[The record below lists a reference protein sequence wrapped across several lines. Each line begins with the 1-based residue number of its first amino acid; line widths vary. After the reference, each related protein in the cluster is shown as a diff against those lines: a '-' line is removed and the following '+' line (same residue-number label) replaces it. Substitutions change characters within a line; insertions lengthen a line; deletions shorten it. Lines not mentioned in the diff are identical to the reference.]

1 MGAVVAAPWRRPR
14 RPGIRI
20 RAAGPRGCAPPLPG
34 LRGARLDDPG
44 GVADPGSGAGGVA
57 GIARP
62 GRARA
67 APAVPVGP
75 ARRCPRARGDE
86 PRRRQC
92 VGPVGRCGTRRE
104 DLRHPRRPHRADSRC
119 GRHGRACRRL
129 PRRGGGAGGAGGQ
142 QDLRA
147 RAGDRGAFGR
157 RGDDARGRVGPL
169 RHGGHRA
176 LLDRRSAR
184 RRHLGAGGP
193 RDSPPRRPAPLPARP
208 CRPAGR
214 RAGGR
219 AAGERV
225 SLRHRRP
232 PGRGGAGGG
241 AAARRDP
248 GGRAHRERGSG
259 TVLGLVRRT
268 RRRPRDPGVPRPA
281 RGSAAHGAGAG
292 AAPARSPLARGSRA
306 GGPVQS
312 GAPEQV
318 PARAHGGAETGCAGG
333 ARLRPARGAEEV
345 VRAGDRGREMTR
357 RVLLSGG
364 AGFVGSHVAEAYL
377 AAGDEVTVLDDLST
391 GRRENLPRGVRF
403 VHADIRSAE
412 ARDLLAQ
419 GRFELLNHHAAQM
432 DVRRSVADPLFDL
445 DVNLRGLLNLLEG
458 ARAGGVRRVVFASS
472 GGVVYGDATA
482 PPCREGA
489 AKLPISPY
497 GVAKLAS
504 EHYLMAYSRLYGLDV
519 ASLRYSNVYGPRQ
532 NAEGEAGV
540 VAIFSRKMLAGEL
553 RRSALAV
560 EKAGHELGWA
570 PRTGLA
576 DGLGVTLRSLAE
588 D

>member
-1 MGAVVAAPWRRPR
+1 
-14 RPGIRI
+14 
-20 RAAGPRGCAPPLPG
+20 
-34 LRGARLDDPG
+34 
-44 GVADPGSGAGGVA
+44 
-57 GIARP
+57 
-62 GRARA
+62 
-67 APAVPVGP
+67 
-75 ARRCPRARGDE
+75 
-86 PRRRQC
+86 
-92 VGPVGRCGTRRE
+92 
-104 DLRHPRRPHRADSRC
+104 
-119 GRHGRACRRL
+119 
-129 PRRGGGAGGAGGQ
+129 
-142 QDLRA
+142 
-147 RAGDRGAFGR
+147 
-157 RGDDARGRVGPL
+157 
-169 RHGGHRA
+169 
-176 LLDRRSAR
+176 
-184 RRHLGAGGP
+184 
-193 RDSPPRRPAPLPARP
+193 
-208 CRPAGR
+208 
-214 RAGGR
+214 
-219 AAGERV
+219 
-225 SLRHRRP
+225 
-232 PGRGGAGGG
+232 
-241 AAARRDP
+241 
-248 GGRAHRERGSG
+248 
-259 TVLGLVRRT
+259 
-268 RRRPRDPGVPRPA
+268 
-281 RGSAAHGAGAG
+281 
-292 AAPARSPLARGSRA
+292 
-306 GGPVQS
+306 
-312 GAPEQV
+312 
-318 PARAHGGAETGCAGG
+318 
-333 ARLRPARGAEEV
+333 
-345 VRAGDRGREMTR
+345 MTR

-540 VAIFSRKMLAGEL
+540 VAIFSRKMLAGEPLTIFGDGEQTRDMVYVKDVAAANLAASDRPLPPPEGLDTRAWNIGTGVETSVKRLAELLAAAAGRRPAIRYAPERPGEL

>member
-1 MGAVVAAPWRRPR
+1 
-14 RPGIRI
+14 
-20 RAAGPRGCAPPLPG
+20 
-34 LRGARLDDPG
+34 
-44 GVADPGSGAGGVA
+44 
-57 GIARP
+57 
-62 GRARA
+62 
-67 APAVPVGP
+67 
-75 ARRCPRARGDE
+75 
-86 PRRRQC
+86 
-92 VGPVGRCGTRRE
+92 
-104 DLRHPRRPHRADSRC
+104 
-119 GRHGRACRRL
+119 
-129 PRRGGGAGGAGGQ
+129 
-142 QDLRA
+142 
-147 RAGDRGAFGR
+147 
-157 RGDDARGRVGPL
+157 
-169 RHGGHRA
+169 
-176 LLDRRSAR
+176 
-184 RRHLGAGGP
+184 
-193 RDSPPRRPAPLPARP
+193 
-208 CRPAGR
+208 
-214 RAGGR
+214 
-219 AAGERV
+219 
-225 SLRHRRP
+225 
-232 PGRGGAGGG
+232 
-241 AAARRDP
+241 
-248 GGRAHRERGSG
+248 
-259 TVLGLVRRT
+259 
-268 RRRPRDPGVPRPA
+268 
-281 RGSAAHGAGAG
+281 
-292 AAPARSPLARGSRA
+292 
-306 GGPVQS
+306 
-312 GAPEQV
+312 
-318 PARAHGGAETGCAGG
+318 
-333 ARLRPARGAEEV
+333 
-345 VRAGDRGREMTR
+345 MTR

-458 ARAGGVRRVVFASS
+458 ARLGGVRRVVFASS

-540 VAIFSRKMLAGEL
+540 VAIFARKMLAGEPLTIFGDGEQTRDMVYVKDVAAANLAASDRPLPPPEGLDTRAWNIGTGVETSVKRLAELLAAAAGRRPAIRYAPERPGEL

-560 EKAGHELGWA
+560 EKAARELGWA

>member
-1 MGAVVAAPWRRPR
+1 
-14 RPGIRI
+14 
-20 RAAGPRGCAPPLPG
+20 
-34 LRGARLDDPG
+34 
-44 GVADPGSGAGGVA
+44 
-57 GIARP
+57 
-62 GRARA
+62 
-67 APAVPVGP
+67 
-75 ARRCPRARGDE
+75 
-86 PRRRQC
+86 
-92 VGPVGRCGTRRE
+92 
-104 DLRHPRRPHRADSRC
+104 
-119 GRHGRACRRL
+119 
-129 PRRGGGAGGAGGQ
+129 
-142 QDLRA
+142 
-147 RAGDRGAFGR
+147 
-157 RGDDARGRVGPL
+157 
-169 RHGGHRA
+169 
-176 LLDRRSAR
+176 
-184 RRHLGAGGP
+184 
-193 RDSPPRRPAPLPARP
+193 
-208 CRPAGR
+208 
-214 RAGGR
+214 
-219 AAGERV
+219 
-225 SLRHRRP
+225 
-232 PGRGGAGGG
+232 
-241 AAARRDP
+241 
-248 GGRAHRERGSG
+248 
-259 TVLGLVRRT
+259 
-268 RRRPRDPGVPRPA
+268 
-281 RGSAAHGAGAG
+281 
-292 AAPARSPLARGSRA
+292 
-306 GGPVQS
+306 
-312 GAPEQV
+312 
-318 PARAHGGAETGCAGG
+318 
-333 ARLRPARGAEEV
+333 
-345 VRAGDRGREMTR
+345 MTR

-540 VAIFSRKMLAGEL
+540 VAIFSRKMLAGEPLTIFGDGEQTRDMVYVKDVAAANLAASDRPLPPPEGLDTRAWNIGTGVETSVKRLAELLAAAAGRRPPIRYAPERPGEL

-560 EKAGHELGWA
+560 EKAGRELGWA

>member
-1 MGAVVAAPWRRPR
+1 
-14 RPGIRI
+14 
-20 RAAGPRGCAPPLPG
+20 
-34 LRGARLDDPG
+34 
-44 GVADPGSGAGGVA
+44 
-57 GIARP
+57 
-62 GRARA
+62 
-67 APAVPVGP
+67 
-75 ARRCPRARGDE
+75 
-86 PRRRQC
+86 
-92 VGPVGRCGTRRE
+92 
-104 DLRHPRRPHRADSRC
+104 
-119 GRHGRACRRL
+119 
-129 PRRGGGAGGAGGQ
+129 
-142 QDLRA
+142 
-147 RAGDRGAFGR
+147 
-157 RGDDARGRVGPL
+157 
-169 RHGGHRA
+169 
-176 LLDRRSAR
+176 
-184 RRHLGAGGP
+184 
-193 RDSPPRRPAPLPARP
+193 
-208 CRPAGR
+208 
-214 RAGGR
+214 
-219 AAGERV
+219 
-225 SLRHRRP
+225 
-232 PGRGGAGGG
+232 
-241 AAARRDP
+241 
-248 GGRAHRERGSG
+248 
-259 TVLGLVRRT
+259 
-268 RRRPRDPGVPRPA
+268 
-281 RGSAAHGAGAG
+281 
-292 AAPARSPLARGSRA
+292 
-306 GGPVQS
+306 
-312 GAPEQV
+312 
-318 PARAHGGAETGCAGG
+318 
-333 ARLRPARGAEEV
+333 
-345 VRAGDRGREMTR
+345 MTR

-391 GRRENLPRGVRF
+391 GRRENLPRGVRL

-458 ARAGGVRRVVFASS
+458 ARLGGVRRVVFASS

-540 VAIFSRKMLAGEL
+540 VAIFARKMLAGEPLTIFGDGEQTRDMVYVKDVAAANLAASDRPLPPPEGLDTRAWNIGTGVETSVKRLAELLAAAAGRRPPIRYAPERPGEL

-560 EKAGHELGWA
+560 EKAGRELGWA

>member
-1 MGAVVAAPWRRPR
+1 
-14 RPGIRI
+14 
-20 RAAGPRGCAPPLPG
+20 
-34 LRGARLDDPG
+34 
-44 GVADPGSGAGGVA
+44 
-57 GIARP
+57 
-62 GRARA
+62 
-67 APAVPVGP
+67 
-75 ARRCPRARGDE
+75 
-86 PRRRQC
+86 
-92 VGPVGRCGTRRE
+92 
-104 DLRHPRRPHRADSRC
+104 
-119 GRHGRACRRL
+119 
-129 PRRGGGAGGAGGQ
+129 
-142 QDLRA
+142 
-147 RAGDRGAFGR
+147 
-157 RGDDARGRVGPL
+157 
-169 RHGGHRA
+169 
-176 LLDRRSAR
+176 
-184 RRHLGAGGP
+184 
-193 RDSPPRRPAPLPARP
+193 
-208 CRPAGR
+208 
-214 RAGGR
+214 
-219 AAGERV
+219 
-225 SLRHRRP
+225 
-232 PGRGGAGGG
+232 
-241 AAARRDP
+241 
-248 GGRAHRERGSG
+248 
-259 TVLGLVRRT
+259 
-268 RRRPRDPGVPRPA
+268 
-281 RGSAAHGAGAG
+281 
-292 AAPARSPLARGSRA
+292 
-306 GGPVQS
+306 
-312 GAPEQV
+312 
-318 PARAHGGAETGCAGG
+318 
-333 ARLRPARGAEEV
+333 
-345 VRAGDRGREMTR
+345 MTR

-458 ARAGGVRRVVFASS
+458 ARLGGVRRVVFASS

-540 VAIFSRKMLAGEL
+540 VAIFSRKMLAGEPLTIFGDGEQTRDMVYVKDVAAANLAASDRPLPPPEGLDTRAWNIGTGVETSVKRLAELLAAAAGRRPAIRYAPERPGEL